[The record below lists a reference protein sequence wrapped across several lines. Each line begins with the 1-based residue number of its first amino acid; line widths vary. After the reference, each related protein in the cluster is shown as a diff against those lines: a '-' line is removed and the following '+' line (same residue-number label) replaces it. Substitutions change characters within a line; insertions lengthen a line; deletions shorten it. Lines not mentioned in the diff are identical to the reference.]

1 MCRTCQVM
9 GIGHDKDENSSENQ
23 KCFNR
28 QWLIIILCK
37 HLSII
42 WRSFKPHSQISSLAT
57 TQIIYSHHNLAYLK
71 VEIKVNKK
79 STIKVLKQ
87 NKQQFYY
94 ILISACLFSHLSVTE
109 ITVNGFPAIHSSSRC
124 VNIKERNWI

>member
-71 VEIKVNKK
+71 VENQSQQEVNNK
-79 STIKVLKQ
+79 SFETKQTAVLLYT
-87 NKQQFYY
+87 N
-94 ILISACLFSHLSVTE
+94 
-109 ITVNGFPAIHSSSRC
+109 
-124 VNIKERNWI
+124 